1 MNVREQYQK
10 KLTSPKEAVKR
21 IVDGDIIDVHGSTQT
36 SVVLLNE
43 LYQRKDEL
51 NNVTVSSSLSSYSH
65 DLFRLDCNDTFRY
78 LSTFLG
84 GYERKAIKNGRQM
97 DYFCFQLRNSEI
109 LKKMRLR
116 PTVLFVM
123 ARPMDEDGYM
133 NLSLSPG
140 SMDVFAQ
147 DAREVIVHI
156 NDRLPHLEGSAIHIS
171 QVTAVF
177 EQNQELTPL
186 ISPEPAEEDLQVAA
200 HIVERIPDKACL
212 QIGIGGISNAVG
224 YSLVNHKHL
233 GIHTE
238 MFTESMFYL
247 MQKGAVDNS
256 AKQLDK
262 GTTVTGFASGS
273 LDMYEFLHHN
283 PKVVTKPLSYTN
295 NPYIVA
301 QQDNFISV
309 NSCIS
314 VDLTGQV
321 CSESIGGK
329 QFSGTG
335 GQVDF
340 VRGAQM
346 SKGGMSF
353 IAMRS
358 TNTKKDGTTTS
369 KIVFQHPAGEIITT
383 LRTDVQYIVTEYG
396 VADLLHETAANRA
409 KKLIAIAHPDYRD
422 ELTYQAKQAGFLI

>member
-21 IVDGDIIDVHGSTQT
+21 IVDGDIIDVHGSAQT
-36 SVVLLNE
+36 SVVLLSE
-43 LYQRKDEL
+43 LYLRKDEL
-51 NNVTVSSSLSSYSH
+51 NNVTVSSSLSSYDH

-97 DYFCFQLRNSEI
+97 DYFCFQLRHSEI

-156 NDRLPHLEGSAIHIS
+156 NDRLPHLEGASIHIS

-177 EQNQELTPL
+177 EQSQKLTPL
-186 ISPEPAEEDLQVAA
+186 ISPEPVEEDLQVAA

-247 MQKGAVDNS
+247 MQK
-256 AKQLDK
+256 
-262 GTTVTGFASGS
+262 
-273 LDMYEFLHHN
+273 E
-283 PKVVTKPLSYTN
+283 P
-295 NPYIVA
+295 
-301 QQDNFISV
+301 
-309 NSCIS
+309 
-314 VDLTGQV
+314 
-321 CSESIGGK
+321 
-329 QFSGTG
+329 
-335 GQVDF
+335 
-340 VRGAQM
+340 
-346 SKGGMSF
+346 
-353 IAMRS
+353 
-358 TNTKKDGTTTS
+358 
-369 KIVFQHPAGEIITT
+369 
-383 LRTDVQYIVTEYG
+383 
-396 VADLLHETAANRA
+396 
-409 KKLIAIAHPDYRD
+409 
-422 ELTYQAKQAGFLI
+422 